1 MAVVSFGATI
11 VPFSDTITRR
21 GIAGAA
27 IAAGEVVA
35 IDALSSKYAPA
46 DADDANRRNAV
57 GIALNSAA
65 ANQPVEIAVSG
76 RLGGLSG
83 LLPGSVYVLAN
94 IPGDVASAYAADLTE
109 DVSYVSV
116 VAVALTA
123 STILLCICASGVV
136 MNLA

>member
-1 MAVVSFGATI
+1 MAVVSLPTTV

-35 IDALSSKYAPA
+35 IDTVSSKYAPA
-46 DADDANRRNAV
+46 DADDVNRCNAV
-57 GIALNSAA
+57 GIALNSAG
-65 ANQPVEIAVSG
+65 ANQPVEIAVAG

-83 LLPGSVYVLAN
+83 LLRGSVYVLSN
-94 IPGDVASAYAADLTE
+94 TPGDLASAYAADLTE

-116 VAVALTA
+116 VAVALSTT
-123 STILLCICASGVV
+123 TILLCICASGVI